1 MFHCLDIVS
10 IFFPCWLV
18 ALTPRRFA
26 NGVETQIS
34 LFHCVWYQNSVPKIS
49 GSIPGSDIQRP
60 FKLANFAATLGVDF
74 LLLLDVNEWLRYEC
88 SDEGTYTQKN
98 HNSSTHS
105 HISKEEN
112 HIRNRS
118 NGTSGINIILANIST
133 SYGHYKLLHCCRA
146 EENKQFTL
154 WMTSFLNNMSF
165 CSISATG

>member
-88 SDEGTYTQKN
+88 SDEGTYSTLRRITIHLLIHIYQKKK
-98 HNSSTHS
+98 
-105 HISKEEN
+105 I
-112 HIRNRS
+112 
-118 NGTSGINIILANIST
+118 
-133 SYGHYKLLHCCRA
+133 
-146 EENKQFTL
+146 TL
-154 WMTSFLNNMSF
+154 EIAAMGLQEL
-165 CSISATG
+165 I